1 MPKKTPPLR
10 ACVARSLDNYF
21 FELGDTDSQDLH
33 AMVIAELE
41 KPLFEAGIKR
51 TGGNQLR
58 AARIL
63 GINRNTLRKRLARY
77 GLK

>member
-33 AMVIAELE
+33 AMVIAEVE
-41 KPLFEAGIKR
+41 KPLFEAVMKR
-51 TGGNQLR
+51 AGGNQLR

-63 GINRNTLRKRLARY
+63 GINRNTLRKKLARY